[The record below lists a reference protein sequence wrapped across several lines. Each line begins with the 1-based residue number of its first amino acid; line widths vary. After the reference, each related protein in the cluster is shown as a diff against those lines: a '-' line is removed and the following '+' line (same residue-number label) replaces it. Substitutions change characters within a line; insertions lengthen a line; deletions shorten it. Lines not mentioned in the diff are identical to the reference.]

1 MKRTVLYVIAGVI
14 LVAAVAGGIFW
25 WRGRTTQPTGQ
36 VRSSTVERGT
46 LLVAVSAS
54 GSIEP
59 NRRVNLTFETPGRV
73 AEVAVEVGQAVKA
86 GDLLARLDTTQLEL
100 QVRQAQAALD
110 AAEAQLAQLKAPPR
124 PEQIAAAEANVRAA
138 EAQVSAASAN
148 LSQLVSG
155 ATAAQIAA
163 AEAQVASAQTQ
174 YKMALDA
181 HDATMRCVTV
191 NLPDGSTREVCP
203 GLGPREEQ
211 ARYNLYAAEQALAAA
226 QAQLDELLAGANPNQ
241 VRAARANL
249 AAATAQR
256 DAAQAQL
263 DLLQAGAT
271 EAQIAAAQAQVDQAR
286 AARDLAQ
293 LALERA
299 TLRAPFDG
307 VVAAVN
313 VRAGEVAPATLPAI
327 TLVDTSAFRLTVSV
341 DEMDVGRLAE
351 GQSARVTLEALSGVV
366 ITGTVTHIA
375 PAARFEGGVVY
386 YNVTIALAP
395 TDAPIRADMTANATI
410 VVQELADVLLVPT
423 WIVRVDRATGQT
435 YVNRQVGNRI
445 ERVDVELG
453 TRYEGQA
460 QVLSGLAEG
469 DELVWVEESF
479 FEELRSEAGR

>member
-25 WRGRTTQPTGQ
+25 WRERATQPAGP
-36 VRSSTVERGT
+36 VRSATVERGT

-59 NRRVNLTFETPGRV
+59 NRRVNLTFETPGRM
-73 AEVAVEVGQAVKA
+73 AEVAVEVGQTVKA

-110 AAEAQLAQLKAPPR
+110 AAEAQLAQLEAPPR
-124 PEQIAAAEANVRAA
+124 PEQIATAEANVRAA

-163 AEAQVASAQTQ
+163 AEAQVASAQMQ

-211 ARYNLYAAEQALAAA
+211 ARYNLHAAEQALAAA
-226 QAQLDELLAGANPNQ
+226 QAQLDELLAGANPDQ

-256 DAAQAQL
+256 DAVQAQL
-263 DLLQAGAT
+263 DLLRAGAT

-286 AARDLAQ
+286 AALDLAQ
-293 LALERA
+293 LTLERA

-307 VVAAVN
+307 IVAAVN
-313 VRAGEVAPATLPAI
+313 LRAGEIAPAGLPAI
-327 TLVDTSAFRLTVSV
+327 TLLDTSAFRLTVSV
-341 DEMDVGRLAE
+341 DEMDVGRLTE
-351 GQSARVTLEALSGVV
+351 GQTVEVTLEALPDVV
-366 ITGTVTHIA
+366 ITGTVAHIA
-375 PAARFEGGVVY
+375 PAATFEGGVVY
-386 YNVTIALAP
+386 YDVLIALAP

-410 VVQELADVLLVPT
+410 VVEELTDVLLVPT
-423 WIVRVDRATGQT
+423 WIVRVDRSTGQT
-435 YVNRQVGNRI
+435 YVDRQVGNRT

-453 TRYEGQA
+453 MRYEGQA

-469 DELVWVEESF
+469 DKLVWVQESLLDEF
-479 FEELRSEAGR
+479 GQ